1 MEPFRMS
8 PAPPATTPTQSSVR
22 SMTGQGAGS
31 VQNEI
36 GTVSV
41 ELRSVNQRGFRML
54 AKFSDALSSME
65 GQFEQLVRAQVKRG
79 SIQATV
85 RYQPS
90 SSVPPGS
97 INAAAVAAYASQL
110 HHIRESLMISDP
122 IDLAGLLQLPG
133 VVNYGEGIG
142 VDPETLWVMLREA
155 TLVALNG
162 LDAMRSDEGQAMA
175 AQLRTDAQLIS
186 GYLEKIAALAPRVVD
201 QYRDRLENR
210 VKRVLEERGLEVA
223 AVDILREVQLFADR
237 SDISEELTRLA
248 SHLRMFGDALGGD
261 DASGRKLD
269 FIIQEMFRETNTIG
283 SKAGDAEIGSMVV
296 EIKCAIERMRELV
309 QNLE

>member
-1 MEPFRMS
+1 MS
-8 PAPPATTPTQSSVR
+8 EILTQPMTTRSSVR

-31 VQNEI
+31 VQDEI

-41 ELRSVNQRGFRML
+41 ELRSVNQRGIRL
-54 AKFSDALSSME
+54 LTKVSDALSSME
-65 GQFEQLVRAQVKRG
+65 GQFEQLIRAQVKRG
-79 SIQATV
+79 SIQASA
-85 RYQPS
+85 RYAPS
-90 SSVPPGS
+90 NAVPPGS
-97 INAAAVAAYASQL
+97 INGSAVVAYATQL
-110 HHIRESLMISDP
+110 HHIRDSLMISDP

-133 VVNYGEGIG
+133 VITYGEGASA
-142 VDPETLWVMLREA
+142 DPEALWVMLREA
-155 TLVALNG
+155 TLIALNG
-162 LDAMRSDEGQAMA
+162 LDAMRADEGEAMA
-175 AQLRTDAQLIS
+175 EQLRADAGVIS
-186 GYLEKIAALAPRVVD
+186 GYLERIAALAPRVVD
-201 QYRDRLENR
+201 QYRDRLEGRVNR
-210 VKRVLEERGLEVA
+210 FLQERGLEVA

-237 SDISEELTRLA
+237 SDISEEITRLS
-248 SHLRMFGDALGGD
+248 SHLRMFGDALGGG

>member
-1 MEPFRMS
+1 MS
-8 PAPPATTPTQSSVR
+8 EILTQPMATKSSVR

-31 VQNEI
+31 VQDEI
-36 GTVSV
+36 GTVAV
-41 ELRSVNQRGFRML
+41 ELRSVNQRGIRLLTKM
-54 AKFSDALSSME
+54 SDALSPME
-65 GQFEQLVRAQVKRG
+65 GQFEQLIRSQVKRG
-79 SIQATV
+79 SIQASA
-85 RYQPS
+85 RYAPS
-90 SSVPPGS
+90 TAVPPGS
-97 INAAAVAAYASQL
+97 INGAAVVAYATQL
-110 HHIRESLMISDP
+110 HHIRDSLMISDP

-133 VVNYGEGIG
+133 VITYGEGAS
-142 VDPETLWVMLREA
+142 VDPEALWVMLREA

-162 LDAMRSDEGQAMA
+162 LDAMRADEGEAMA
-175 AQLRTDAQLIS
+175 DQLRADAGLIS
-186 GYLEKIAALAPRVVD
+186 GYLERIAALAPRVVD
-201 QYRDRLENR
+201 QYRDRLEGR
-210 VKRVLEERGLEVA
+210 VKRFLQERGLEVA

-237 SDISEELTRLA
+237 SDISEEITRLS

>member
-1 MEPFRMS
+1 MS
-8 PAPPATTPTQSSVR
+8 EILTQTATTTSSVR

-31 VQNEI
+31 VQDDI

-41 ELRSVNQRGFRML
+41 ELRSVNQRGIRL
-54 AKFSDALSSME
+54 LTKVSDALSSME
-65 GQFEQLVRAQVKRG
+65 GQFEQLIRTQVKRG
-79 SIQATV
+79 SIQASA
-85 RYQPS
+85 RYVPS
-90 SSVPPGS
+90 NAVPPGS
-97 INAAAVAAYASQL
+97 INGAAVVAYATQL
-110 HHIRESLMISDP
+110 HHIRDSLMISDP

-133 VVNYGEGIG
+133 VITYGETAS

-162 LDAMRSDEGQAMA
+162 LDAMRADEGEAMA
-175 AQLRTDAQLIS
+175 DQLRTDAGLIS
-186 GYLEKIAALAPRVVD
+186 GYLDRIAALAPRVVD
-201 QYRDRLENR
+201 QYRDRLEGR
-210 VKRVLEERGLEVA
+210 VSRFLQERGLEVA
-223 AVDILREVQLFADR
+223 VVDILREVQLFADR
-237 SDISEELTRLA
+237 SDISEEVTRLS
-248 SHLRMFGDALGGD
+248 SHLRMFGVALASD